1 VQCAFSSY
9 KLPFKDS
16 YLYIVDK
23 IFCMRL
29 VKLNEDSSWMWEWDG
44 IRVLVDPWFTPSQI
58 DYHPA
63 FSEQFHLTA
72 QPKVSDLGK
81 IDYIFISHPFTDH
94 CNKETLLQIDK
105 DIPVISR
112 PGILKKISRW
122 NHFNVLIPMEEAPFK
137 ISVIP
142 TNSLFDPVHFAFR
155 IENEDGTFIY
165 APHGTKA
172 KNLPKADVLITT
184 TTTFELPFWLGGTI
198 NLGYK
203 KALRAKELSGA
214 SILVATHDEKKSGK
228 GFVEKLA
235 KKTYESQ
242 LKDVRVLRQ
251 GEDLVFHR

>member
-1 VQCAFSSY
+1 
-9 KLPFKDS
+9 
-16 YLYIVDK
+16 
-23 IFCMRL
+23 MRL

-72 QPKVSDLGK
+72 QPKVSDLAK

-94 CNKETLLQIDK
+94 CNKETLVQFDK

-112 PGILKKISRW
+112 PGTLKKISSW
-122 NHFNVLIPMEEAPFK
+122 NHFNVLIPIEEAPFK

-142 TNSLFDPVHFAFR
+142 SNSFFDPVHFAFR

-172 KNLPKADVLITT
+172 THLPNADVLITT

-203 KALRAKELSGA
+203 KALIAKELSGA
-214 SILVATHDEKKSGK
+214 SILVATHDEKKIGK

-242 LKDVRVLRQ
+242 LKDVNVLRQ
-251 GEDLVFHR
+251 GEELVFHR

>member
-1 VQCAFSSY
+1 
-9 KLPFKDS
+9 
-16 YLYIVDK
+16 
-23 IFCMRL
+23 MRL
-29 VKLNEDSSWMWEWDG
+29 VKLNEDSSWIWEWDG

-58 DYHPA
+58 DFHPA

-94 CNKETLLQIDK
+94 CNKETLLQFDK

-112 PGILKKISRW
+112 TGTLNKISSW
-122 NHFNVLIPMEEAPFK
+122 NHFKVLIPIEEAPFK
-137 ISVIP
+137 ISVIT

-155 IENEDGTFIY
+155 IENEDGTIIY

-172 KNLPKADVLITT
+172 KNLPEADVLITT

-203 KALRAKELSGA
+203 KALIAKNLCGA

>member
-1 VQCAFSSY
+1 
-9 KLPFKDS
+9 
-16 YLYIVDK
+16 
-23 IFCMRL
+23 MRL
-29 VKLNEDSSWMWEWDG
+29 VKLNEDSSWLWEWEG

-58 DYHPA
+58 DFHPA
-63 FSEQFHLTA
+63 FSEQFHLTE
-72 QPKVSDLGK
+72 QPKVSDLDK

-94 CNKETLLQIDK
+94 CNKETLVQFDK

-112 PGILKKISRW
+112 PGTLKKISGW
-122 NHFNVLIPMEEAPFK
+122 NHFNVLIPIEEAPFK
-137 ISVIP
+137 IRVIP
-142 TNSLFDPVHFAFR
+142 SNAIFDPVHFAFR
-155 IENEDGTFIY
+155 IENEDGIFIY

-172 KNLPKADVLITT
+172 NNLPKADLLITT
-184 TTTFELPFWLGGTI
+184 TTTFKLPFWLGGTI

-214 SILVATHDEKKSGK
+214 SILVATHDEKKRGK

-242 LKDVRVLRQ
+242 LEDVRVLRQ

>member
-1 VQCAFSSY
+1 
-9 KLPFKDS
+9 
-16 YLYIVDK
+16 
-23 IFCMRL
+23 MRL
-29 VKLNEDSSWMWEWDG
+29 VKLNEDSSWMWEWQD
-44 IRVLVDPWFTPSQI
+44 IRVLVDPWFTSSQI
-58 DYHPA
+58 DFHPA
-63 FSEQFHLTA
+63 FSEQFHLTE
-72 QPKVSDLGK
+72 QPRVSDLGE
-81 IDYIFISHPFTDH
+81 IDFIFISHPFTDH
-94 CNKETLLQIDK
+94 CNQETLMQFDM

-112 PGILKKISRW
+112 SGTLKKISSW
-122 NHFNVLIPMEEAPFK
+122 NHFKVLIPIEEAPFK

-198 NLGYK
+198 NLGYN
-203 KALRAKELSGA
+203 KALIAKKLCGA
-214 SILVATHDEKKSGK
+214 SMLVATHDEKKMGK

-242 LKDVRVLRQ
+242 LKDIRVLKQ
-251 GEDLVFHR
+251 GEALEFKG

>member
-1 VQCAFSSY
+1 
-9 KLPFKDS
+9 
-16 YLYIVDK
+16 
-23 IFCMRL
+23 MRI
-29 VKLNEDSSWMWEWDG
+29 VKLNEDSSWIWEWEDL
-44 IRVLVDPWFTPSQI
+44 RVLVDPWFTPSQI

-105 DIPVISR
+105 HIPVISR
-112 PGILKKISRW
+112 PGTLKKINSW
-122 NHFNVLIPMEEAPFK
+122 NHFNVLIPIDDAPFK
-137 ISVIP
+137 ISVIA
-142 TNSLFDPVHFAFR
+142 TKSLLDPVHFAFF
-155 IENEDGTFIY
+155 IETIEGSILY

-172 KNLPKADVLITT
+172 LSLPKTDILITT

-214 SILVATHDEKKSGK
+214 SVLVATHDEKKTGK
-228 GFVEKLA
+228 GIVEKLA
-235 KKTYESQ
+235 VKIYESH
-242 LKDVRVLRQ
+242 LKEVNVLRQ
-251 GEDLVFHR
+251 GENLVFHQ